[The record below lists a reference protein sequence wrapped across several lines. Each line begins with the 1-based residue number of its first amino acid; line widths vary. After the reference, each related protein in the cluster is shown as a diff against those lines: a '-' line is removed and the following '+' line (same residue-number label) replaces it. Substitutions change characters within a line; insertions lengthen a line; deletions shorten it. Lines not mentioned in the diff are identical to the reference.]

1 MKRTKTI
8 LALLTLSAILI
19 GCTATKVT
27 ETAPGSGQYTTNVVV
42 DPKLETALTTA
53 GSINAATAPVNPFS
67 GLIDIGLGAIALGAS
82 WFAKRKNDQLNSK
95 TVLLKTVVQS
105 VDAIDQKN
113 VKDAIQAHA
122 VKVGVEGELSQ
133 FVKQVGSGMQ

>member
-1 MKRTKTI
+1 M
-8 LALLTLSAILI
+8 
-19 GCTATKVT
+19 
-27 ETAPGSGQYTTNVVV
+27 
-42 DPKLETALTTA
+42 TTA
-53 GSINAATAPVNPFS
+53 GAINAATSPVNPFS